1 MARETASAPS
11 LQPYAER
18 FNKVRGRVIYVLL
31 VMLLLQLTYPLS
43 LLGTTYNALYLTA
56 YCALFTS
63 GVYVISV
70 TRRRFVIAL
79 GLALLNLAVGIPWL
93 LIGGFWLTLGS
104 YSALILF
111 QSLLVFSLLEFV
123 FYSTGVGRD
132 VIYGAV
138 TVYILFGNMFS
149 AFYMIIQ
156 TLEPGAFTSPEAQE
170 VVWQRMVYF
179 SYATLTTL
187 GYGDIAPRSAWAQS
201 VASLEA
207 ILGSLYIAVIIGR
220 LIGVYNQGRD

>member
-1 MARETASAPS
+1 MMNIQSPR
-11 LQPYAER
+11 PYAER
-18 FNKVRGRVIYVLL
+18 FDKVRGRVIYVLI
-31 VMLLLQLTYPLS
+31 VMLALQLTYPLS
-43 LLGTTYNALYLTA
+43 LLGATHNALYLAA

-70 TRRRFVIAL
+70 TRRRFYIAL

-93 LIGGFWLTLGS
+93 LIGGFGLTLGA
-104 YSALILF
+104 YGALILF
-111 QSLLVFSLLEFV
+111 QGLIVFSLLEFV

-220 LIGVYNQGRD
+220 LIGMYRQEEV